1 MDMPLFFQR
10 LAESHVAGDFDAV
23 VACYAHPLVV
33 YEPYGILIY
42 KTPEDSARR
51 LAERLISLRSGGAV
65 AVQTRLEKTGP
76 VFNRRQPFD
85 VTKTYLDDQR
95 SAVGESRLRYFCR
108 SDPDQIRVELIEIL
122 QSFRMD
128 AFPRASVA
136 SH

>member
-10 LAESHVAGDFDAV
+10 LAENHLAGDLNAV
-23 VACYAHPLVV
+23 LACYAHPLVV
-33 YEPYGILIY
+33 YEPTGILIH

-65 AVQTRLEKTGP
+65 AVKTRLEKTGP
-76 VFNRRQPFD
+76 VLNKRQPYD
-85 VTKTYLDDQR
+85 VTKTYLDDR
-95 SAVGESRLRYFCR
+95 HSPVGESRLRYFCR
-108 SDPDQIRVELIEIL
+108 SDTDQIRVELIEIL

-128 AFPRASVA
+128 IYPTASVA